1 MWAVREGWAINR
13 SRRPA
18 IGLRPTFR
26 GEGRTHPR
34 DLFYGWRIVG
44 IGVVIQILIG
54 GLMMQA
60 FGAYAAV
67 LRDDFGWS
75 KTLFSFAFSVT
86 RVESGILGPLQGWM
100 IDTLGP
106 RKMMRAGLVLLGVG
120 FLLFS
125 QMQTEWHFFVTYL
138 LMAIGASVGGFMTL
152 TVTIVNWFERR
163 RATAMAVMGMGMAI
177 GGLLLPIVVLSLEEF
192 GWRNTAFGSGV
203 LILAVGLPLSQV
215 IRTRPE
221 DMGIG
226 VDGKPLVEAR
236 PAATG
241 SGGAVGAPARDG
253 DYTVREALRTPA
265 FWYLSL
271 GHSSALLVVSAVMV
285 HLVLHINE
293 QLGYSLG
300 TAAIVV
306 ATMTAMQI
314 VGMLF
319 GGLLGDRFNKRYI
332 VFGAMISHSL
342 GLLVLAWAS
351 ALWMVFVFAV
361 LHGTAWGARGP
372 LTQALRADY
381 FGRRSFGKIMGFSS
395 MIMMVG
401 MTTGPI
407 VAGVLA
413 DSTGDYKLGFTIL
426 AIGAGIGSVFF
437 LLAKPPQRP
446 GQQVAVEKE
455 EETPSGALQSAE
467 TPGS

>member
-1 MWAVREGWAINR
+1 M
-13 SRRPA
+13 
-18 IGLRPTFR
+18 
-26 GEGRTHPR
+26 
-34 DLFYGWRIVG
+34 
-44 IGVVIQILIG
+44 VIQILIG

-67 LRDDFGWS
+67 LRDEFGWS

-86 RVESGILGPLQGWM
+86 RAESGILGPLQGWL

-106 RKMMRAGLVLLGVG
+106 RKMMRAGLVMLGVG

-125 QMQTEWHFFVTYL
+125 QMQTEWHFFATYL

-163 RATAMAVMGMGMAI
+163 RATAMAIMGMGMAI
-177 GGLLLPIVVLSLEEF
+177 GGLMLPIVVLSLEEF
-192 GWRNTAFGSGV
+192 GWRNTAFGSGM
-203 LILAVGLPLSQV
+203 LILLVGLPLSQV
-215 IRTRPE
+215 IRTWPE
-221 DMGIG
+221 DMGFG
-226 VDGKPLVEAR
+226 VDGKPLVEERSGAT
-236 PAATG
+236 AAG
-241 SGGAVGAPARDG
+241 VAAGAGGAVGAPARDG
-253 DYTVREALRTPA
+253 DYTVREALRTGA

-319 GGLLGDRFNKRYI
+319 GGVLGDRFNKRYI
-332 VFGAMISHSL
+332 VFGAMLAHSA
-342 GLLVLAWAS
+342 GLLVLAWS
-351 ALWMVFVFAV
+351 TALWMVFVFAV

-381 FGRRSFGKIMGFSS
+381 FGRKSFGKIMGFSS

-426 AIGAGIGSVFF
+426 AILAGIGSVFF
-437 LLAKPPQRP
+437 LLAKPPRRP
-446 GQQVAVEKE
+446 GEPVVEEKD
-455 EETPSGALQSAE
+455 EETPSGTLQSAGA
-467 TPGS
+467 PGS

>member
-1 MWAVREGWAINR
+1 M
-13 SRRPA
+13 
-18 IGLRPTFR
+18 R
-26 GEGRTHPR
+26 GEGRKRPR

-54 GLMMQA
+54 GLMMQS

-86 RVESGILGPLQGWM
+86 RVESGILGPLQGWL

-106 RKMMRAGLVLLGVG
+106 RKMMRAGLVMLGVG

-125 QMQTEWHFFVTYL
+125 QIDTQWHFFVSYL

-163 RATAMAVMGMGMAI
+163 RATAMAIMGMGMAI
-177 GGLLLPIVVLSLEEF
+177 GGLLVPIVVLSMEEF
-192 GWRNTAFGSGV
+192 GWRETAFGSGLLV
-203 LILAVGLPLSQV
+203 LFVGLPLSQV

-221 DMGIG
+221 DIGIG
-226 VDGKPLVEAR
+226 VDGKPLDV
-236 PAATG
+236 PATA
-241 SGGAVGAPARDG
+241 GGVAAVGPPARDG
-253 DYTVREALRTPA
+253 DYTVREALRTGA

-271 GHSSALLVVSAVMV
+271 GHASALLVVSAVMV

-300 TAAIVV
+300 TAAIVIAV
-306 ATMTAMQI
+306 MTAAQI

-332 VFGAMISHSL
+332 VFVAMIAHSVA
-342 GLLVLAWAS
+342 LLILAWAT
-351 ALWMVFVFAV
+351 ALWMVFLFAV

-381 FGRRSFGKIMGFSS
+381 FGRKSFGKIMGFSS

-401 MTTGPI
+401 MTAGPI

-413 DSTGDYKLGFTIL
+413 DSTGTYKLGFTIL
-426 AIGAGIGSVFF
+426 ALMAGVGSVFF
-437 LLAKPPQRP
+437 LLAKPPRRP
-446 GQQVAVEKE
+446 GETVSVEDE
-455 EETPSGALQSAE
+455 EEAPSGALPTGA
-467 TPGS
+467 PGS

>member
-1 MWAVREGWAINR
+1 MNR

-18 IGLRPTFR
+18 IRFCPALR
-26 GEGRTHPR
+26 GAGRPWPR

-54 GLMMQA
+54 GLMMQT

-67 LRDDFGWS
+67 LRDEFGWS

-86 RVESGILGPLQGWM
+86 RVESGILGPIQGWL

-106 RKMMRAGLVLLGVG
+106 RKMMRAGLVMLGVG

-125 QMQTEWHFFVTYL
+125 QIDTQWHFFVTYL

-152 TVTIVNWFERR
+152 TVAIVNWFERR

-177 GGLLLPIVVLSLEEF
+177 GGLLVPIVVLSMEEF
-192 GWRNTAFGSGV
+192 GWRETAFGSGLLV
-203 LILAVGLPLSQV
+203 LFVGLPLSRV

-221 DMGIG
+221 DIGIG
-226 VDGKPLVEAR
+226 VDGKPLTAPPPPAEAE
-236 PAATG
+236 
-241 SGGAVGAPARDG
+241 GGAAVGAPARDG
-253 DYTVREALRTPA
+253 EYTVREALRTGS

-271 GHSSALLVVSAVMV
+271 GHAAALLVVSAVMV

-300 TAAIVV
+300 TAAIVIAV
-306 ATMTAMQI
+306 MTAMQI

-319 GGLLGDRFNKRYI
+319 GGVLGDRFNKRYI
-332 VFGAMISHSL
+332 VFVAMLWHSAGML
-342 GLLVLAWAS
+342 ILAWAS
-351 ALWMVFVFAV
+351 ALWMVFLFAV

-381 FGRRSFGKIMGFSS
+381 FGRKSFGMIMGFSS

-401 MTTGPI
+401 MTVGPI

-413 DSTGDYKLGFTIL
+413 DSTGTYKLGFTVL
-426 AIGAGIGSVFF
+426 AVMAGIGSVFF
-437 LLAKPPQRP
+437 LLAKPPRRP
-446 GQQVAVEKE
+446 RKDE
-455 EETPSGALQSAE
+455 EEAPSGALRPK
-467 TPGS
+467 TPAA

>member
-1 MWAVREGWAINR
+1 
-13 SRRPA
+13 
-18 IGLRPTFR
+18 
-26 GEGRTHPR
+26 
-34 DLFYGWRIVG
+34 
-44 IGVVIQILIG
+44 VVIQILIG

-67 LRDDFGWS
+67 LRDEFGWS

-86 RVESGILGPLQGWM
+86 RVESGILGPLQGWL

-106 RKMMRAGLVLLGVG
+106 RKMMRVGLVMLGVG

-125 QMQTEWHFFVTYL
+125 QIDTQWHFFASYL

-177 GGLLLPIVVLSLEEF
+177 GGLLVPIVVLSMEEF
-192 GWRNTAFGSGV
+192 GWRGTAFGSGLLV
-203 LILAVGLPLSQV
+203 LFVGLPLSQV

-226 VDGKPLVEAR
+226 VDGKPLEAPQ
-236 PAATG
+236 PAA
-241 SGGAVGAPARDG
+241 GGVAVVGAPARDG
-253 DYTVREALRTPA
+253 DYTVREALRTGA

-271 GHSSALLVVSAVMV
+271 GHASALLVVSAVMV

-300 TAAIVV
+300 TAAIVIAV
-306 ATMTAMQI
+306 MTAAQI

-319 GGLLGDRFNKRYI
+319 GGVLGDRFNKRYI
-332 VFGAMISHSL
+332 VFVAMIAHSAA
-342 GLLVLAWAS
+342 LLILAWAT
-351 ALWMVFVFAV
+351 ALWMVFLFAV

-381 FGRRSFGKIMGFSS
+381 FGRKSFGKIMGFSS

-413 DSTGDYKLGFTIL
+413 DSTGTYKLGFTIL
-426 AIGAGIGSVFF
+426 AIMAGMGSVFF
-437 LLAKPPQRP
+437 LLAKPPRRTGEPVSVEQEEP
-446 GQQVAVEKE
+446 VAGVL
-455 EETPSGALQSAE
+455 PASA
-467 TPGS
+467 PGS